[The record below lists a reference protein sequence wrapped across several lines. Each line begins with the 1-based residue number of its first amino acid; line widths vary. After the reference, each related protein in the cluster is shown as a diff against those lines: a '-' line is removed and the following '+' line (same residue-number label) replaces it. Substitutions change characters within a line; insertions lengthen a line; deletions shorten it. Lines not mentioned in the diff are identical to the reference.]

1 MMNLAANNIIL
12 GLFITLISY
21 MFFPFFK
28 FYRKYNYSEKE
39 IKKFN
44 LINSI
49 IVFLTFFVIVFLLY
63 EESEN
68 IVPAFFY
75 YFINNYIWLKNANK
89 NKINTQKKKEKNIV
103 DKYETLKKLKNLL
116 DEEIISQEEFEK
128 EKDKILK

>member
-49 IVFLTFFVIVFLLY
+49 IVFSTFFVIVFLLY